1 MDITHQLTRIFCE
14 IDDFCKTFQ
23 DELNP
28 QQLLSTNKK
37 RRGPLCQLSQSE
49 IATILIMFHFI
60 RFRDFKTFYLS
71 FVQKHWKPYFP
82 RLPSYSRF
90 VELIPRTI
98 LFLGHFIL
106 KHRGKETGRYYID
119 SSGLPVCHP
128 KRQYR
133 HKLFKSLASFGKSSV
148 GWFFGLKIHV
158 VINHHCE
165 LMGFRMSS
173 GSHSDSS
180 AAQRLLE
187 NLQGLAF
194 GDKGYLGKK
203 LFESLR
209 SNGLKLITRKRKNMK
224 AEPLTQDERA
234 GLNHRNIVE
243 TFFSHLKFHYQVW
256 HTRHRSITN
265 AFSHLVSALAAY
277 VIEPLK
283 ISMIKLLS

>member
-1 MDITHQLTRIFCE
+1 MDITHQLTKIFCE

-23 DELNP
+23 NELS
-28 QQLLSTNKK
+28 QQLLSSDKK

-60 RFRDFKTFYLS
+60 RFRDFKTFYFS
-71 FVQKHWKPYFP
+71 FVQRHWKPYFP
-82 RLPSYSRF
+82 KLPSYSRF
-90 VELIPRTI
+90 IELIPRAL
-98 LFLGHFIL
+98 LFLVHFIL

-119 SSGLPVCHP
+119 SSGLPVCHS
-128 KRQYR
+128 KRHYR
-133 HKLFKSLASFGKSSV
+133 HKLFKPFASFGKSSV

-173 GSHSDSS
+173 GADSDSKV
-180 AAQRLLE
+180 AKHLLE
-187 NLQGLAF
+187 NLRGLAF

-203 LFESLR
+203 LFESLY

-224 AEPLTQDERA
+224 AAPLSQEEKS
-234 GLNHRNIVE
+234 GLNLRNIVE
-243 TFFSHLKFHYQVW
+243 TFFSHLKFHYQIW
-256 HTRHRSITN
+256 HTRHRSLSN
-265 AFSHLVSALAAY
+265 AFTHLVGALAAY

-283 ISMIKLLS
+283 ISTVKLLS